1 MAGIGR
7 DENRP
12 VMGRTNENVQHL
24 ADTAEKLAKM
34 SGRSGAGSRGPMA
47 LRPVPRKAP
56 AAVPVAL
63 ADLGM
68 VGGSLSR
75 ASHARD
81 QCENLCSAL
90 ALQFSKERRVLGEA
104 KEIVADLVGKRD
116 AAASVRLL

>member
-1 MAGIGR
+1 
-7 DENRP
+7 
-12 VMGRTNENVQHL
+12 MGRTNENVQHL